1 MSLKSSNIEQ
11 FYTVCISINNDKFI
25 KIKQNDKYFVIEQIY
40 IKYIDFFFC
49 VEIIHFLNKNIN
61 FLVEYQNNNFDIIN
75 GKHNDNG
82 QSCLIFACID
92 SDLNII
98 DFLLRIGANIHDR
111 DNLGKSCLMYAC
123 VEGDLDIVLFLLLNG
138 ANISDTDITG
148 TNCLMFACANGN
160 LDIVELLLDKGANIN
175 DLDSNGENCLMYA
188 LKSELYSDIT
198 LNIIKLLLSKGVN
211 IHITNAFGETCFSL
225 GEFMRWN
232 SVLYSLRKWP
242 TTMGI
247 IIFQELGLEGFMDND
262 SICDLIQYLGKEDFT
277 LDNED
282 DYEKDADG
290 DVINFVYE
298 SDSDDDDD
306 DDD

>member
-1 MSLKSSNIEQ
+1 MSLESSNIEQ
-11 FYTVCISINNDKFI
+11 LYTVCLTINNDKFI

-49 VEIIHFLNKNIN
+49 TEIVHFLNKN
-61 FLVEYQNNNFDIIN
+61 FDILNDKHN
-75 GKHNDNG
+75 GK
-82 QSCLIFACID
+82 SCLMFACID

-98 DFLLRIGANIHDR
+98 DFLLKIGANIHEK

-123 VEGDLDIVLFLLLNG
+123 IEGDFDIVLFLLNNE
-138 ANISDTDITG
+138 ANISDRDITG
-148 TNCLMFACANGN
+148 KNCLMFACANGN

-188 LKSELYSDIT
+188 LKSELYSDNIT

-211 IHITNAFGETCFSL
+211 IHITNAFDETSFSL
-225 GEFMRWN
+225 GKFMRWN

-247 IIFQELGLEGFMDND
+247 IVFQELGLEGFMDND
-262 SICDLIQYLGKEDFT
+262 SICDFFQYIGKEDFT

-282 DYEKDADG
+282 DYEKDSDG

-298 SDSDDDDD
+298 SDSDSDEEDE
-306 DDD
+306 